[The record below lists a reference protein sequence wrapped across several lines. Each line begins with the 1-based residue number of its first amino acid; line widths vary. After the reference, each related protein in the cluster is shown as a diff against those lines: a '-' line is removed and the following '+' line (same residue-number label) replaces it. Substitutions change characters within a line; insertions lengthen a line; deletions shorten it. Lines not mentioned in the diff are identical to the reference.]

1 MIFSG
6 RNFKPNAKVDQR
18 GFINISFTQSK
29 KKKKKFLISLFNSSQ
44 TVVSIELAKKF
55 IQVCYLRER
64 PK

>member
-1 MIFSG
+1 MGKWIKEG
-6 RNFKPNAKVDQR
+6 LGVL
-18 GFINISFTQSK
+18 
-29 KKKKKFLISLFNSSQ
+29 KKFLISLFNFSQ